1 MSSQGVGTWKLKE
14 KGTCWRFAG
23 APGAVAVSSVPKT
36 CKFDTA
42 ATEIADGALLGEP
55 TEP

>member
-1 MSSQGVGTWKLKE
+1 MSSQGVGTWKLNE
-14 KGTCWRFAG
+14 KGTCLRLAG
-23 APGAVAVSSVPKT
+23 ASGAVAVSSVPKT
-36 CKFDTA
+36 CTFEAA